1 MKTENDTVAIYGQP
15 GSRARASGIL
25 QAALP
30 LCAVLLLSGYAIGAL
45 LPWPEIGIAWKC
57 VLVGVAAAAILVATV
72 FTERRI
78 DSFFK
83 GASGEVAIAYVLAR
97 LPAGYEVF
105 HGVDIARKGG
115 LFRTHDFDHVVLT
128 PSRLV
133 VVETKNWRGRLT
145 FKDNVLQIDGI
156 TPERPPVAQAAGEAA
171 ALSEWLSGKTP
182 EPVAVAPVLC
192 FAGDALPDGIP
203 PEIGGVRVCDSATLV
218 DAIVAGEAGAMPL
231 PPATL
236 ERISLA
242 LRGQV

>member
-1 MKTENDTVAIYGQP
+1 MKTENDTIAIYGQP

-45 LPWPEIGIAWKC
+45 IPWPEIGIAWKC
-57 VLVGVAAAAILVATV
+57 VLVGAAAAAILATTV
-72 FTERRI
+72 FTARRI
-78 DSFFK
+78 DAFFK
-83 GASGEVAIAYVLAR
+83 GASGEEAIAYVLAR
-97 LPAGYEVF
+97 LPVGYAVF

-115 LFRTHDFDHVVLT
+115 PFRTHDFDHVVLT

-133 VVETKNWRGRLT
+133 VVETKNWHGRLT
-145 FKDNVLQIDGI
+145 FRDGALQIDGI
-156 TPERPPVAQAAGEAA
+156 TPERPPVVQTADEAS
-171 ALSEWLSGKTP
+171 ALSDWLAGKTP

-203 PEIGGVRVCDSATLV
+203 PEIGGVRVCDRATLV
-218 DAIVAGEAGAMPL
+218 DAIVAGESGAMPL
-231 PPATL
+231 PPATR

>member
-1 MKTENDTVAIYGQP
+1 MKTNQNTVAIYGQP

-25 QAALP
+25 QASLP

-83 GASGEVAIAYVLAR
+83 GASGEVSIAYVLAR
-97 LPAGYEVF
+97 LPAGYAVF
-105 HGVDIARKGG
+105 HGVDVTRKGG
-115 LFRTHDFDHVVLT
+115 PFRTHDFDHVVLT

-145 FKDNVLQIDGI
+145 FDDGAIQIDGI
-156 TPERPPVAQAAGEAA
+156 TPQRPPVAQVSAEAS
-171 ALSEWLSGKTP
+171 ALSEWLAKNTP
-182 EPVAVAPVLC
+182 EQIPVIPLLC
-192 FAGDALPDGIP
+192 FAGDPLPAEAP
-203 PEIGGVRVCDSATLV
+203 AEIGGVRLCGPDTLV
-218 DAIVAGEAGAMPL
+218 NVIVATADGNPL
-231 PPATL
+231 PPATR
-236 ERISLA
+236 ERITLA
-242 LRGQV
+242 LAAQV

>member
-1 MKTENDTVAIYGQP
+1 MKTNQETVAIYGQP

-83 GASGEVAIAYVLAR
+83 GASGEVSIAYVLAR
-97 LPAGYEVF
+97 LPGGYSIF
-105 HGVDIARKGG
+105 HGVDITRKGG
-115 LFRTHDFDHVVLT
+115 PFRTHDFDHVVLT
-128 PSRLV
+128 PAGLV
-133 VVETKNWRGRLT
+133 VVETKNWRGNLT
-145 FKDNVLQIDGI
+145 FKDGALQIDGI

-171 ALSEWLSGKTP
+171 ALSDWLTGKTP
-182 EPVAVAPVLC
+182 EPVPVVPVLC
-192 FAGDALPDGIP
+192 FAGDPLPDGIP
-203 PEIGGVRVCDSATLV
+203 PEIGGVRVCDAGTLV
-218 DAIVAGEAGAMPL
+218 DAIVAGVAGAMPL
-231 PPATL
+231 PPATR

-242 LRGQV
+242 LREQV